1 VMIFTLSEGADPSG
15 VARAWG
21 AALVLLAVILTANV
35 GARVLLARSR
45 SKST

>member
-1 VMIFTLSEGADPSG
+1 

-21 AALVLLAVILTANV
+21 AALVLLAVILAANI

-45 SKST
+45 RRTMG